1 MRVLD
6 ELDTKII
13 EALRKDG
20 RASYRNLAV
29 QVGISNVAVRDR
41 INKLMKEGYIK
52 GFFASIDSKMIGKS
66 VSVLFDITTSPNE
79 LVWVANELTK
89 SEEVTRI
96 YEKAGNSQLIVH
108 ALFEDLRDM
117 QEFIESTLY
126 KTKGIV
132 EVQSSLILKKY
143 RYDPS
148 MSI

>member
-41 INKLMKEGYIK
+41 MNKLIKEGYIK
-52 GFFASIDSKMIGKS
+52 GFFASIDSKLIGKS

-79 LVWVANELTK
+79 LMLVANDLMK
-89 SEEVTRI
+89 CEEVTRI
-96 YEKAGNSQLIVH
+96 YEKAGNSQLLVH

-117 QEFIESTLY
+117 QKFIESTLY
-126 KTKGIV
+126 KIKGIV
-132 EVQSSLILKKY
+132 QVQSSLILKRYK
-143 RYDPS
+143 YDPS
-148 MSI
+148 MSV

>member
-13 EALRKDG
+13 EGLRKDG

-79 LVWVANELTK
+79 LVLVANELTK

-148 MSI
+148 ISI